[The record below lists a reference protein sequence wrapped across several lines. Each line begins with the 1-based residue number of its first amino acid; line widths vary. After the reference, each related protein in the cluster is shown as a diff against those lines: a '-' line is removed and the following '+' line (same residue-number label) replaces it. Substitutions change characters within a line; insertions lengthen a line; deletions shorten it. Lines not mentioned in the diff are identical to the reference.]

1 MAASTHK
8 AESCP
13 RRHDKKGQAMP
24 ETTRADHSAHQLAT
38 LLGLARWQLRLG
50 VEHGLLPKPDLE
62 GDRWSAALAEEARS
76 RGEEIVARFGDE
88 PPIGSAKAAARL
100 ASRVGLDVERG
111 DVEVLVAQGDLDVIS
126 TFRGFPVYLLR
137 DLDQIDP
144 DFVRRVVTARKGP
157 LTDTVDAGGAATIL
171 GWPRKTFDRI
181 AGERGLATDRLGRYA
196 LAEVQA
202 LSADERLTR
211 HVQEEQRNLA
221 LDRTRRSETRV
232 EDVVRA
238 WILRCSAF
246 LDRDADQPP
255 DTAPLGRALRSLI
268 TIRADIARQ
277 EHFTP

>member
-1 MAASTHK
+1 
-8 AESCP
+8 
-13 RRHDKKGQAMP
+13 MP

-76 RGEEIVARFGDE
+76 RCEEIVARFGDE

-144 DFVRRVVTARKGP
+144 DSVRRVVTARKGP

-171 GWPRKTFDRI
+171 GWPRRTFDRI
-181 AGERGLATDRLGRYA
+181 AGERGLATDRLGRFA

-255 DTAPLGRALRSLI
+255 ETAPLGRALRSLT